1 VPTDDRG
8 VLADDPERE
17 VSGMSENDVHPRHS
31 GARCTYAWCTTRHGL
46 TVHPDDETHR
56 SSGSGFTARV
66 RGSDESG
73 AGRESEVE
81 VGILRRPGDVEN
93 WLAIELGSVG
103 LALSIDG
110 ARELRRVLAEDPQ
123 IREALSS

>member
-1 VPTDDRG
+1 
-8 VLADDPERE
+8 
-17 VSGMSENDVHPRHS
+17 MSENDVHPRHS